1 MQSQG
6 RLREDLDCA
15 VFGATLFKNANRLF
29 FDFTRSENKT
39 YLDLT
44 EEIETMS
51 KSLVHLAL
59 PSGTSI

>member
-15 VFGATLFKNANRLF
+15 VFGATLFNNANMLF

-44 EEIETMS
+44 EEFETMT
-51 KSLVHLAL
+51 KSPVHLAL
-59 PSGTSI
+59 PSGTST